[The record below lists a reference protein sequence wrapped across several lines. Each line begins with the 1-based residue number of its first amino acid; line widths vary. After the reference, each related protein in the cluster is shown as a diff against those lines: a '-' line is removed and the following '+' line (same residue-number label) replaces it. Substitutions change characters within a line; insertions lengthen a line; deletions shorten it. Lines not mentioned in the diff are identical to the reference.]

1 MENLLYFCK
10 DDNQR
15 NPSMLQSLLQVF
27 MFGCFVLGGFAGWVG
42 DGGAGLLFQKNGW
55 LIKKKTKKRQVENIN
70 FDVVLFNVF
79 YSYLCFVLTFTQ
91 TGKHGNAKN
100 KKHYNDPSSNQRG
113 GVRDGIYCD
122 CSSDRISVGT
132 HAGIIEI

>member
-1 MENLLYFCK
+1 
-10 DDNQR
+10 
-15 NPSMLQSLLQVF
+15 
-27 MFGCFVLGGFAGWVG
+27 MFGCFVLGGFAGW
-42 DGGAGLLFQKNGW
+42 GGGGGRFVILEKW
-55 LIKKKTKKRQVENIN
+55 LVNLKKKKRQVENIN

-100 KKHYNDPSSNQRG
+100 KKHYNNPSSNQRG

-122 CSSDRISVGT
+122 CSSDRISVGA
-132 HAGIIEI
+132 HAGIIEILKKV